1 MLSVGGAL
9 LVVGAICLCQSL
21 GRWLIRQRRKC
32 FNAFDGTG
40 VPTVPLRS
48 LISGNTNEFWEPTVI
63 ERIDEWV
70 KGYGNVFGFFIGDTP
85 FMVVKDLDMINEI
98 FIKEANKF
106 SSRGRMSHMAE
117 QDPLFAKYL
126 IFSKG
131 SVWKRFRNC
140 MSQFFTSSKLRA
152 VMPSLLH
159 AQKQFIDVLGEHA
172 DRGVDVDIN
181 SLCERFT
188 FDVISKAA
196 YGIDTGVQRNPDHPL
211 FKSALPVL
219 ANVTSGFFYHLGQN
233 LYHWDWLLKLAFKVI
248 GAISSNPLAEMT
260 KKVTEVIRYRRKH
273 PQVRVP
279 DMAQILLDGLVE
291 GEVSEVGKYDVSVDN
306 TAPLPQETL
315 NQLSSNCMAIFI
327 GGYDTTRMTLTF
339 WFYLMGRYPE
349 VQEKM
354 RQEVLDAFETEGDHL
369 SLRTVTTLPYSN
381 QVISETLRLY
391 PPVIIFTSRCADE
404 DYRCGKYVIKKG
416 TSVLVPTYQ
425 LHHDPQYW
433 KEPEKFDPERFSP
446 ENKSSI
452 NSTAYQPFGLG
463 PRICIGQ
470 RLALVELVSAAA
482 QTLRHYRIVLGKSQK
497 RDLEIGTYSVMAAP
511 KEKVLIRLHRLKGV
525 N

>member
-1 MLSVGGAL
+1 
-9 LVVGAICLCQSL
+9 
-21 GRWLIRQRRKC
+21 
-32 FNAFDGTG
+32 
-40 VPTVPLRS
+40 
-48 LISGNTNEFWEPTVI
+48 
-63 ERIDEWV
+63 
-70 KGYGNVFGFFIGDTP
+70 
-85 FMVVKDLDMINEI
+85 MVVKDLDMINEI

-106 SSRGRMSHMAE
+106 SGRGRMFHMYE

-131 SVWKRFRNC
+131 SVWKRSRNC

-159 AQKQFIDVLGEHA
+159 AQKQFVDVLGEHA
-172 DRGVDVDIN
+172 DRDADVDIN

-188 FDVISKAA
+188 FDVIGKAA

-211 FKSALPVL
+211 FKSALPVV
-219 ANVTSGFFYHLGQN
+219 ANLTSGFFYHLGQN
-233 LYHWDWLLKLAFKVI
+233 LYHWEWLLKLAFKVI

-260 KKVTEVIRYRRKH
+260 KKATEVIRYRRKN

-291 GEVSEVGKYDVSVDN
+291 EEVSEAGKYDVSVDN

-315 NQLSSNCMAIFI
+315 NLLSSNCMAIFI
-327 GGYDTTRMTLTF
+327 AGYDTTRMALTF

-354 RQEVLDAFETEGDHL
+354 RQEVLDAFDTEGDHL
-369 SLRTVTTLPYSN
+369 SLRTLTTLPYSN
-381 QVISETLRLY
+381 QLCSSRSSKPCCHDAVIQA
-391 PPVIIFTSRCADE
+391 VFGFTTRCADE
-404 DYRCGKYVIKKG
+404 DYRCGKYVIRKG

-452 NSTAYQPFGLG
+452 NPTAYQPFGLG

-482 QTLRHYRIVLGKSQK
+482 QTLRHYRIALGKSQK
-497 RDLEIGTYSVMAAP
+497 RDLEIGTYSIMAAP